1 MNNNDN
7 NDLLNE
13 FNNMFGD
20 NKPQETV
27 TPYRAV
33 SNNNN
38 NNNNNNLGVDNQKME
53 INNPNIN
60 NTQTFNS
67 QTNYNSQLVNENV
80 NNNLNNNIEQYQTNT
95 QNIIPNIINSDK
107 PDVQNI
113 IMPEV
118 NNFNNG
124 NTVQTT
130 NNVPLYDTTNSI
142 NDIKVEKKPKKN
154 KITINK
160 ELQSVIIL
168 AVILFIFILILPF
181 IFDLFDNL
189 RNNIFR

>member
-13 FNNMFGD
+13 FNNMFGE
-20 NKPQETV
+20 NKPQEAV

-33 SNNNN
+33 SN

-60 NTQTFNS
+60 NTQTFNY
-67 QTNYNSQLVNENV
+67 QDNYNSQLVNENV

>member
-20 NKPQETV
+20 NKPQEAV
-27 TPYRAV
+27 TPYKAV
-33 SNNNN
+33 SNNNS
-38 NNNNNNLGVDNQKME
+38 LGVDNQKME
-53 INNPNIN
+53 MNNQNIN
-60 NTQTFNS
+60 NMQTFNS

-168 AVILFIFILILPF
+168 AAILFIFILILPF